1 VALTKKQKE
10 ILDYV
15 QGHIHSCGYAP
26 TLREIGEHFGLSSVA
41 TVHKHLKTL
50 EEKGML
56 RREEGRARCVEV
68 AEPEGKPYPRA
79 LDVPLLGLV
88 AAGSPIEA
96 LEQPESMALPEDM
109 LGRSETFVLQV
120 KGDSMLEDHIL
131 DGDYIIVEKR
141 TQAQNGEIVVALM
154 DNEATVKRL
163 YREAGQVR
171 LQPANASMQ
180 PIYVKEGDLQ
190 IQGIVIGV
198 LRRMQRR

>member
-1 VALTKKQKE
+1 MALTKKQKA

-15 QGHIHSCGYAP
+15 EATINRLGYAP

-56 RREEGRARCVEV
+56 RRAEGRARFVELR
-68 AEPEGKPYPRA
+68 EPDDQPRA
-79 LDVPLLGLV
+79 LSVPMLGLV

-96 LEQPESMALPEDM
+96 LEQPESMALPEEL
-109 LGRSETFVLQV
+109 LGKGETFVLTV
-120 KGDSMLEDHIL
+120 KGDSMIEDHIL
-131 DGDYIIVEKR
+131 DGDLIIVEKR
-141 TQAQNGEIVVALM
+141 DHAQNGEIVVALIG
-154 DNEATVKRL
+154 NEATVKRL
-163 YREAGQVR
+163 YREAGRVR

-180 PIYVKEGDLQ
+180 PIYVEEGDLR

-198 LRRMQRR
+198 LRKMHRR